1 MNRISRLIAVVA
13 LPLMVALPL
22 FAQAP
27 SGSLTAWGNNITS
40 TPIPVA
46 LPVDASIERVAAGEF
61 NTSQLPLME

>member
-1 MNRISRLIAVVA
+1 
-13 LPLMVALPL
+13 MVALPL